1 MSKNIELNDVYS
13 SIKDILETSRK
24 NVFRNI
30 NSAMVRTYWN
40 IGRIIVEEEQK
51 GKDRAE
57 YGESLI
63 KELSKRLTRDF
74 GRGFDERNLRYIRLF
89 YIKFKNWN
97 ALSSESQKGGA
108 LSHQLSWSHYRRL
121 LKVENENARN
131 FYINESINNN
141 WSTRE
146 LDRQINSLLFER
158 LSLSRYKSKIN

>member
-13 SIKDILETSRK
+13 SIKDILESSRR

-57 YGESLI
+57 YGEYLI

-97 ALSSESQKGGA
+97 ALSSESQKGDA
-108 LSHQLSWSHYRRL
+108 LRHQLSWSHYRML

-131 FYINESINNN
+131 FYINESISNN